1 MEFILVLILFFVFFN
16 SDSGSRKT
24 SGSTDKSY
32 KGYNS
37 SLNKWKKHKDSF
49 DPADTFHLE
58 DGLDHEVDCDGYCE
72 ECDDYH
78 DYV

>member
-1 MEFILVLILFFVFFN
+1 MEFIFALVIFLIFLG
-16 SDSGSRKT
+16 SSSGGERS
-24 SGSTDKSY
+24 SNNNGNSY
-32 KGYNS
+32 K
-37 SLNKWKKHKDSF
+37 KHNTCSKRQDDCDDF

-78 DYV
+78 E

>member
-1 MEFILVLILFFVFFN
+1 MEFILALIIFLIFF
-16 SDSGSRKT
+16 SSSSSGEHSSRNNDNSRKKNNVFT
-24 SGSTDKSY
+24 YYQDDC
-32 KGYNS
+32 N
-37 SLNKWKKHKDSF
+37 SF

-78 DYV
+78 E